1 MGDGDR
7 SAASRHSSFIKLAG
21 AQRRSFPYPLPPIP
35 CPLFLLALLLVLPAL
50 AQDGKLAPYYPT
62 PETIVERMLQLGGL
76 KAGEKMFDLGSG
88 DGRIVIMAAQK
99 FHADAVGVE
108 LDKDLCRQSL
118 DRIHKLGLEKT
129 AHIVNGDL
137 LAQNYSSADLVT
149 VYLLPDSINNKVQPL
164 LDRQLKKGARV
175 VAHDFEFKNWTPE
188 KVENV
193 PDDGEGRS
201 HALFLYRK

>member
-1 MGDGDR
+1 
-7 SAASRHSSFIKLAG
+7 
-21 AQRRSFPYPLPPIP
+21 
-35 CPLFLLALLLVLPAL
+35 
-50 AQDGKLAPYYPT
+50 
-62 PETIVERMLQLGGL
+62 MLQLGGL

-88 DGRIVIMAAQK
+88 DGRIVIMATQK
-99 FHADAVGVE
+99 FHAEAVGVE

-118 DRIHKLGLEKT
+118 DRIRKLGLEKT
-129 AHIVNGDL
+129 VHIINGDL
-137 LAQNYSSADLVT
+137 LEQNYSSADLVT
-149 VYLLPDSINNKVQPL
+149 VYLLPEAVNNKVQPL

-188 KVENV
+188 KVENI